1 MYPVLK
7 LEDIMEKYS
16 IVFAVYFGSYQT
28 KYYNSESDI
37 DIAFLSKR
45 ILSAD
50 EKLDLLKDLIIFHKK
65 SEIDLVDLR
74 TAEPLLKNEIGRTG
88 RILYE
93 SEPGIFERYAL
104 FYIKNF
110 YELKDSIDYEM
121 KKIKNAI
128 REFVKNG

>member
-16 IVFAVYFGSYQT
+16 IMFAVYFGSYQT
-28 KYYNSESDI
+28 AYYNSESDI
-37 DIAFLSKR
+37 DIAFLSKT
-45 ILSAD
+45 ILSPD
-50 EKLDLLKDLIIFHKK
+50 EKLDLLKDLIIFHRK

-74 TAEPLLKNEIGRTG
+74 TAEPLLKYEIGKNG

-93 SEPGIFERYAL
+93 TEPDIFERYSL
-104 FYIKNF
+104 FYVKNF
-110 YELKDSIDYEM
+110 YELKDSVNYEM